1 MNIILIF
8 EGNCSMNNLTDLKIG
23 ETARVNKLSLTGSMR
38 RRIQDIGLIEG
49 TEVECVLK
57 SPGGDPV
64 AYQIRGA
71 IIALRNEDSLN
82 ILVTI

>member
-1 MNIILIF
+1 MSGII
-8 EGNCSMNNLTDLKIG
+8 NRLTDLKIG
-23 ETARVNKLSLTGSMR
+23 ETARVNKLELTGSMR
-38 RRIQDIGLIEG
+38 RRVQDIGLIEG

-57 SPGGDPV
+57 SPGGDPI